1 MDILEVLKN
10 AVEKGASDVHIAA
23 GMKPTVRIHGDIVP
37 FGQAALTD
45 EDVRKG
51 IEMII
56 PKTQVERFKKGEEID
71 CGYSLEGSS
80 RFRVNIYHEKRG
92 CAIAFRVISSKI
104 PSPEEIGIQEP
115 IKNLTRLP
123 KGMVLVTGPTGSGK
137 STLIACL
144 IDLITRERKAHIIT
158 IEDPIEYL
166 FDDNNCIVS
175 QREVGVH
182 TGSFA
187 NALKYALR
195 QDPDVVLVGEMRDL
209 ETIST
214 ALTMAETGH
223 LVFATLHTTDAAQTV
238 DRIIDVFPAY
248 QQQQVRMQLS
258 GALRAVIS
266 QELLATLDGK
276 GRVAAREIM
285 IVTSAIANLIREGHT
300 HQIYSA
306 IQTGKSLGMC
316 SMENALAELCKY
328 GLISPEAAA
337 AKANNPEAL
346 KSYLKVLV

>member
-1 MDILEVLKN
+1 MDILEVLKG
-10 AVEKGASDVHIAA
+10 AVKKGASDIHIST
-23 GMKPTVRIHGDIVP
+23 GMKPLARIHGDIVA
-37 FGQAALTD
+37 FDETALTA

-51 IEMII
+51 VEGIL
-56 PKTQVERFKKGEEID
+56 PKSLQERFKQGHEID
-71 CGYSLEGSS
+71 CGYALEGLS
-80 RFRVNIYHEKRG
+80 RFRVNIYQEKRG
-92 CAIAFRVISSKI
+92 WAIAFRVISSKI
-104 PSPEEIGIQEP
+104 PAPQDIGMEEP
-115 IKNLTRLP
+115 IMKLTKLP

-137 STLIACL
+137 STLIACMV
-144 IDLITRERKAHIIT
+144 DLISRERKSHIIT
-158 IEDPIEYL
+158 IEDPIEYH
-166 FDDNNCIVS
+166 FEDHGSVVS

-238 DRIIDVFPAY
+238 DRVIDVFPAH

-266 QELLATLDGK
+266 QELLPTIDGK

-285 IVTSAIANLIREGHT
+285 IVTTAIANLIREGHT

-306 IQTGKSLGMC
+306 IQTGKNLGMR
-316 SMENALAELCKY
+316 SMENALAELCKN
-328 GLISPEAAA
+328 GLISREAAQ

-346 KSYLKVLV
+346 KSYLGTYV